1 MRRATRVEV
10 TRKTVRRPPDT
21 LPATLATVGVYESQI
36 LPRCI
41 NLIMAGADLGR
52 LRTRVAS
59 GLSGD
64 VLEIG
69 FGSGR
74 NVPYYPPGL
83 THVWAVDPATAG
95 RKLAAKR
102 VAASPVPIEYVGLD
116 AQTLPLDDQSVDH
129 VLSTW
134 TLCTIPDVST
144 ALAEVRRVLRPG
156 GALHFIEHGLAPDA
170 KMARRQARR
179 NPLNRRVFG
188 GCHLNRPIDRL
199 VSGAGFEVTRLSTYY
214 HRRPAADSY
223 TYEGVATKPPSD
235 LSAVENR

>member
-1 MRRATRVEV
+1 M
-10 TRKTVRRPPDT
+10 
-21 LPATLATVGVYESQI
+21 GVYESQI
-36 LPRCI
+36 LPRFI

-52 LRTRVAS
+52 LRTHIAG

-64 VLEIG
+64 VLETG
-69 FGSGR
+69 SGSGR

-95 RKLAAKR
+95 RKLADRR
-102 VAASPVPIEYVGLD
+102 VAASPVPVGCIGLD

-144 ALAEVRRVLRPG
+144 ALAEVRRVLRPA
-156 GALHFIEHGLAPDA
+156 GALRFIEPGLAPDA

-179 NPLNRRVFG
+179 N
-188 GCHLNRPIDRL
+188 RL
-199 VSGAGFEVTRLSTYY
+199 I
-214 HRRPAADSY
+214 AASS
-223 TYEGVATKPPSD
+223 AKPPQPPHRPSR
-235 LSAVENR
+235 LQRRLRAHQAQHLLPSPAGR